1 MNKFIGLLILI
12 TSMSISSNELIDTFN
27 KLIFKDLDFNQK
39 TMNLKTSTIDN
50 SFGNI
55 KRTNK
60 VITIN
65 VESPFKERYKINED
79 YIEIYDYDFDET
91 KTLLLEDVDIKTI
104 EFLSKG
110 INDKDVISFDNKSLI
125 VKSIQDDIYFE
136 LINAESFIIKFKDN
150 LGLENLI
157 NFQVSG

>member
-12 TSMSISSNELIDTFN
+12 SSMSISSNELIDTFN
-27 KLIFKDLDFNQK
+27 KLILKDLDFNQK
-39 TMNLKTSTIDN
+39 TMNLKTSKIDN

-91 KTLLLEDVDIKTI
+91 KTLLLEDIDIKTI

-110 INDKDVISFDNKSLI
+110 INDKDVILFDNKSLI

>member
-12 TSMSISSNELIDTFN
+12 ISMSISSNELIDTFN
-27 KLIFKDLDFNQK
+27 KLILKDLDFNQK
-39 TMNLKTSTIDN
+39 TMNLKTSKVDN

-91 KTLLLEDVDIKTI
+91 KTLLLEDIDIKTI

-110 INDKDVISFDNKSLI
+110 ISDKDVISFDNKSLI

>member
-12 TSMSISSNELIDTFN
+12 SSMSISSNELIDTFN

-91 KTLLLEDVDIKTI
+91 KTLLLEDIDIKTI

-110 INDKDVISFDNKSLI
+110 INDKDVILFDNKSLI